1 MTTVAHWGGT
11 SRYADLGGRV
21 HWVDFGGPPGA
32 PRVVLV
38 HGLGGSHLNWCLLA
52 PLLTSRLRVTAVDL
66 AGFGLTDPA
75 GRGTAVRDN
84 VGLLDRFLR
93 EVVGE
98 PAVLV
103 GNSMGGMISILQAA
117 ARPESATGLVLVDP
131 ALPLPFGTRPDPLVL
146 SAFLLYAVPGVG
158 ERVLARAR
166 TGSTARQ
173 QVQRLL
179 SLVCADPSVVPE
191 ELVAASVELAEHRA
205 GVPGLDAA
213 FLAAARS
220 LVLVNARR
228 ASYWSAMRSLR
239 MPVFLM
245 SGERDRLVPVRS
257 ARAAAARHPGWRFE
271 TFPGVGHVPQ
281 LEIPDVVA
289 GRLLDWVDEVLP
301 AAGAAESGG

>member
-11 SRYADLGGRV
+11 SRFADLGGRV

-52 PLLTSRLRVTAVDL
+52 PLLTPRLRVTAVDL
-66 AGFGLTDPA
+66 AGFGLTEPA

-84 VGLLDRFLR
+84 VALLDRFLR
-93 EVVGE
+93 EVIGE
-98 PAVLV
+98 PALLV

-117 ARPESATGLVLVDP
+117 ARPGTATGLVLVDP
-131 ALPLPFGTRPDPLVL
+131 ALPLPFGAGPDPLIL

-158 ERVLARAR
+158 ERLLARSR

-173 QVQRLL
+173 QVRRLL
-179 SLVCADPSVVPE
+179 ALVCADPSAVPE
-191 ELVAASVELAEHRA
+191 ELVSASVELAERRA
-205 GVPGLDAA
+205 AVPGLDAA

-228 ASYWSAMRSLR
+228 NTYWSAMRSLR
-239 MPVFLM
+239 MPVLLM

-257 ARAAAARHPGWRFE
+257 ARAAAARNPGWRFE

-289 GRLLDWVDEVLP
+289 ARMLDWLDDVGLTT
-301 AAGAAESGG
+301 G